1 MLNNI
6 NAMKA
11 FVAGTIGF
19 LGLSFC
25 SPQSYAL
32 SSPYEGTAHQ
42 QIVCLADNIYWEARN
57 QPVKG
62 MFAVAFVV
70 DNRVGDDRY
79 PNTYC
84 EVIQQGPTRPSW
96 KDKTKYFPVKNRCQ
110 FSWYCDGKGDDI
122 PTYDREVYDIA
133 LSIART
139 IFFGQYKDDIT
150 YGATHYHADY
160 VFPSWRKT
168 KTKALV
174 VGNHIFYRWEKNE

>member
-11 FVAGTIGF
+11 FIAGTIGF
-19 LGLSFC
+19 IGLSFC

-70 DNRVGDDRY
+70 DNRVSDDRFL
-79 PNTYC
+79 
-84 EVIQQGPTRPSW
+84 ILI
-96 KDKTKYFPVKNRCQ
+96 VKSYNKVLL
-110 FSWYCDGKGDDI
+110 DHHGKI
-122 PTYDREVYDIA
+122 K
-133 LSIART
+133 LST
-139 IFFGQYKDDIT
+139 FQ
-150 YGATHYHADY
+150 
-160 VFPSWRKT
+160 
-168 KTKALV
+168 
-174 VGNHIFYRWEKNE
+174 